1 MQLTDLQRDFVMHF
15 GEMGSRWGI
24 ARTVGQIYAV
34 LFLSDEP
41 LNADAIVQAL
51 GVSRSNVSMGLK
63 ELQSWSL
70 VHRQD
75 IPGDRRDHYA
85 AAEDMWETV
94 RTLVAER
101 KRREID
107 PTLTRL
113 RELEMRAPCPADAHA
128 HARIAE
134 LRELIESMAGFYAE
148 LDALETAQ
156 LVRLMRMGRAV
167 TGLAAG
173 AARLNPVRRSRT
185 ERA

>member
-1 MQLTDLQRDFVMHF
+1 MHLSDLQRDFVMHF
-15 GEMGSRWGI
+15 GEMGSRWGV

-34 LFLSDEP
+34 LFLSEEP

-51 GVSRSNVSMGLK
+51 GVSRSNVSTGLK

-85 AAEDMWETV
+85 ATADMWETV

-113 RELEMRAPCPADAHA
+113 RELELRAPAPEDAHA

-134 LRELIESMAGFYAE
+134 LRELIESMGAFYAE
-148 LDALETAQ
+148 LDRMETAQ

-173 AARLNPVRRSRT
+173 AARLSPIRKTYRES
-185 ERA
+185 A

>member
-1 MQLTDLQRDFVMHF
+1 MMLTELQRDFVMHF

-34 LFLSDEP
+34 LFLADEP

-51 GVSRSNVSMGLK
+51 GVSRSNVSTGLK

-70 VHRQD
+70 VRRHD
-75 IPGDRRDHYA
+75 IPGDRRDHFLA
-85 AAEDMWETV
+85 TEDMWETV

-113 RELEMRAPCPADAHA
+113 RELEMRTPGPEDAHA

-134 LRELIESMAGFYAE
+134 LRDLIEGMSVFYAE
-148 LDALETAQ
+148 LDAMETAQ
-156 LVRLMRMGRAV
+156 LVRLMKMGRAV

-173 AARLNPVRRSRT
+173 AARLNPIRPARR

>member
-15 GEMGSRWGI
+15 GEMGARWGV

-34 LFLSDEP
+34 LFLSEEP

-70 VHRQD
+70 VHRHD
-75 IPGDRRDHYA
+75 IPGDRRDHFVA
-85 AAEDMWETV
+85 TSDMWETV

-113 RELEMRAPCPADAHA
+113 RELELRAPAPEDAHA

-134 LRELIESMAGFYAE
+134 LRALIESMGDFYAE
-148 LDALETAQ
+148 LDRMETAQ
-156 LVRLMRMGRAV
+156 LVRLMKMGRAV
-167 TGLAAG
+167 SGLAAG
-173 AARLNPVRRSRT
+173 AARLTPIRK
-185 ERA
+185 RA

>member
-1 MQLTDLQRDFVMHF
+1 MHLSDLQRDFVMHF

-34 LFLSDEP
+34 LFLSEEP

-51 GVSRSNVSMGLK
+51 GVSRSNVSTGLK
-63 ELQSWSL
+63 ELQSWNL
-70 VHRQD
+70 VQRQD
-75 IPGDRRDHYA
+75 IPGDRRDHFVA
-85 AAEDMWETV
+85 GDDMWETV

-113 RELEMRAPCPADAHA
+113 RELEMRTPAPGDVHA

-134 LRELIESMAGFYAE
+134 LRELIENMSGFYAE
-148 LDALETAQ
+148 LDRLETAQ

-167 TGLAAG
+167 TGLAG
-173 AARLNPVRRSRT
+173 AAAGLNPLRR
-185 ERA
+185 A

>member
-15 GEMGSRWGI
+15 GEMGARWGV

-34 LFLSDEP
+34 LFLSEEP

-63 ELQSWSL
+63 ELQAWSL
-70 VHRQD
+70 VHRHD
-75 IPGDRRDHYA
+75 IPGDRRDHFVA
-85 AAEDMWETV
+85 LEDMWETV

-113 RELEMRAPCPADAHA
+113 RELELRAPAPEDAHA

-134 LRELIESMAGFYAE
+134 LRALIESMGEFYAE
-148 LDALETAQ
+148 LDRMETAQ
-156 LVRLMRMGRAV
+156 LVRLMKMGRAV
-167 TGLAAG
+167 SGLAAG
-173 AARLNPVRRSRT
+173 AARLAPIRK
-185 ERA
+185 RA